1 MPYPNEHAARLI
13 DPDKFDADSFRR
25 ENDKFGA
32 GIHAIFGKLKGEDS
46 MTLQAIRF
54 DADQFSPDE
63 ARKWLEEHDYHPIAF
78 EEAAAEKSFSYFL
91 PLNKVDEVRHE
102 VWGVAAAEQP
112 DQSGEIMDYEKSK
125 PHFWAWS
132 KRVQKASQGKS
143 LGNVRD
149 SHTSK
154 AVGKVI
160 KLLFDDK
167 AKAIRVGTK
176 VVDSDAWQKVIE
188 GVFTGFSVGGA
199 YGKRWPDP
207 MNKGFIRYE
216 AIPSEISL
224 VDLPC
229 IPGAVIEMVKADGS
243 QVILSTKG
251 ATMKNKIQSVLKKQL
266 EDLTEEEL
274 ANLVEE
280 LAAVLEES
288 GEASGESESSE
299 EEQST
304 ESGSEESE
312 EKAAEEHPKGLTAD
326 DVREIVLALLRE
338 LGLIEQVGGEMT
350 LSAKIKGLAKAETA
364 DLRKSLEKIIKDIAQ
379 LAVAVETLEKRGGSG
394 PVLREIGALSPQ
406 AGATLQKIEQ
416 LRSALETVTDPL
428 ARQSLQ
434 NEIARL
440 EIQAIQK
447 SK

>member
-1 MPYPNEHAARLI
+1 MPYPNEHAARLKN
-13 DPDKFDADSFRR
+13 PDLFEPDSFRR
-25 ENDKFGA
+25 ENDKFGV

-54 DADQFSPDE
+54 DADKFSPDE

-78 EEAAAEKSFSYFL
+78 EEATTEKSFSYFL
-91 PLNKVDEVRHE
+91 PLQKIDEVRHE

-125 PHFWAWS
+125 PHFWQWS

-160 KLLFDDK
+160 KLLFDDA
-167 AKAIRVGTK
+167 AKAIRVGVK
-176 VVDSDAWQKVIE
+176 VVDGEAWKKVIE
-188 GVFTGFSVGGA
+188 GVFTGFSVGGV

-207 MNKGFIRYE
+207 INEGYVRYE

-229 IPGAVIEMVKADGS
+229 IPGAVIEMVKSDGS
-243 QVILSTKG
+243 HFILSEG
-251 ATMKNKIQSVLKKQL
+251 VTMKDKIQSILKKQL

-280 LAAVLEES
+280 LAAVLEEG
-288 GEASGESESSE
+288 GEAKDESVSSE

-304 ESGSEESE
+304 ESGSQESE
-312 EKAAEEHPKGLTAD
+312 EKAAEEQPKGLTAD
-326 DVREIVLALLRE
+326 DVREIVLAVLRE
-338 LGLIEQVGGEMT
+338 LGLIEQVGGEVT
-350 LSAKIKGLAKAETA
+350 LSAKIKGLAKVETA
-364 DLRKSLEKIIKDIAQ
+364 DLRKSLEKIVKDVAQ
-379 LAVAVETLEKRGGSG
+379 LAIEVEMLGKRGGSG

-406 AGATLQKIEQ
+406 IGAALQKVEQ
-416 LRSALETVTDPL
+416 LRSALEFVTDPL

>member
-32 GIHAIFGKLKGEDS
+32 GIHAIFGRLKGEDS
-46 MTLQAIRF
+46 MTLQAVRF
-54 DADQFSPDE
+54 DADKFSPDE
-63 ARKWLEEHDYHPIAF
+63 ARKWLEEHGYHPIVF

-91 PLNKVDEVRHE
+91 PLQKVDEVRRE
-102 VWGVAAAEQP
+102 VWGVAAVEQP

-176 VVDSDAWQKVIE
+176 IVDSEAWQKVVE
-188 GVFTGFSVGGA
+188 GVFTGFSVGGV

-207 MNKGFIRYE
+207 ENKGFIRYE
-216 AIPSEISL
+216 AIPTEISL

-243 QVILSTKG
+243 QVILNTKG
-251 ATMKNKIQSVLKKQL
+251 VAMKNKIRSVLKKQL

-274 ANLVEE
+274 TDLVDK
-280 LAAVLEES
+280 LAAVLEE
-288 GEASGESESSE
+288 GDEANDESASE

-312 EKAAEEHPKGLTAD
+312 EEAAEEQPKGLTAD

-364 DLRKSLEKIIKDIAQ
+364 DLRKSLEKIVKDVAQ
-379 LAVAVETLEKRGGSG
+379 LAVAVETLERRGGSG

-406 AGATLQKIEQ
+406 AGAVLQKIEQ
-416 LRSALETVTDPL
+416 LRSALESVTDPL
-428 ARQSLQ
+428 TRQSLQ

-440 EIQAIQK
+440 EIQVIQK

>member
-63 ARKWLEEHDYHPIAF
+63 ARKWLEEHGYHPIVF

-102 VWGVAAAEQP
+102 VWGIAAVEQP

-125 PHFWAWS
+125 PHFWQWS

-176 VVDSDAWQKVIE
+176 IVDSQAWQKVVE
-188 GVFTGFSVGGA
+188 GVFTGFSVGGV

-207 MNKGFIRYE
+207 ENKGFIRYE
-216 AIPSEISL
+216 AIPTEISL

-251 ATMKNKIQSVLKKQL
+251 VAMKNKIRSVLKKQL

-288 GEASGESESSE
+288 GEANDESASE

-312 EKAAEEHPKGLTAD
+312 EEAAEEQPKGLTAD

-338 LGLIEQVGGEMT
+338 LGLIEQVGGELT
-350 LSAKIKGLAKAETA
+350 LSSKIKGLAKAETA
-364 DLRKSLEKIIKDIAQ
+364 DLRKSLEKIVKDIAQ
-379 LAVAVETLEKRGGSG
+379 LAVAVETLERRGGSG
-394 PVLREIGALSPQ
+394 PVLREIGSLSPQ
-406 AGATLQKIEQ
+406 AGAALQKIEQ
-416 LRSALETVTDPL
+416 LRSALESVTDPL
-428 ARQSLQ
+428 TRQSLQ

-440 EIQAIQK
+440 EIQVIQK

>member
-25 ENDKFGA
+25 ENDKFGD
-32 GIHAIFGKLKGEDS
+32 GIHAVFGKLKGEDS

-54 DADQFSPDE
+54 DADRFSPDE
-63 ARKWLEEHDYHPIAF
+63 ARKWLEEHGYHPIVF

-91 PLNKVDEVRHE
+91 PLQKVDEVRRE
-102 VWGVAAAEQP
+102 VWGVAAVEQP

-176 VVDSDAWQKVIE
+176 IVDSEAWQKVVE
-188 GVFTGFSVGGA
+188 GVFTGFSVGGV

-251 ATMKNKIQSVLKKQL
+251 VAMKNKIRSVLKKQL
-266 EDLTEEEL
+266 EDLTDEEL

-288 GEASGESESSE
+288 DEANDESASE

-312 EKAAEEHPKGLTAD
+312 EKAAEEQPKGLTAD

-428 ARQSLQ
+428 TRQSLQ

>member
-32 GIHAIFGKLKGEDS
+32 GIHAIFGRLKGEDS
-46 MTLQAIRF
+46 MTLQAVRF
-54 DADQFSPDE
+54 DADKFSPDE
-63 ARKWLEEHDYHPIAF
+63 ARKWLEEHGYHPIVF

-91 PLNKVDEVRHE
+91 PLQKVDEVRRE
-102 VWGVAAAEQP
+102 VWGVAAVEQP

-176 VVDSDAWQKVIE
+176 IVDSEAWQKAVE
-188 GVFTGFSVGGA
+188 GVFTGFSVGGV

-207 MNKGFIRYE
+207 ENKGFIRYE
-216 AIPSEISL
+216 AIPIEISL

-243 QVILSTKG
+243 QVILNTKG
-251 ATMKNKIQSVLKKQL
+251 VAMKNKIRSVLKKQL

-274 ANLVEE
+274 TDLVDK
-280 LAAVLEES
+280 LAAVLEE
-288 GEASGESESSE
+288 GDEANDESASE

-312 EKAAEEHPKGLTAD
+312 EEAAEEQPKGLTAD

-364 DLRKSLEKIIKDIAQ
+364 DLRKSLEKIVKDVAQ
-379 LAVAVETLEKRGGSG
+379 LAVAVETLERRGGSG

-406 AGATLQKIEQ
+406 AGAVLQKIEQ
-416 LRSALETVTDPL
+416 LRSALESVTDPL
-428 ARQSLQ
+428 TRQSLQ

-440 EIQAIQK
+440 EIQVIQK

>member
-1 MPYPNEHAARLI
+1 
-13 DPDKFDADSFRR
+13 
-25 ENDKFGA
+25 
-32 GIHAIFGKLKGEDS
+32 
-46 MTLQAIRF
+46 
-54 DADQFSPDE
+54 
-63 ARKWLEEHDYHPIAF
+63 
-78 EEAAAEKSFSYFL
+78 
-91 PLNKVDEVRHE
+91 VRHE
-102 VWGVAAAEQP
+102 VWGIAAVEQP

-125 PHFWAWS
+125 PHFWQWS

-176 VVDSDAWQKVIE
+176 IVDSEAWQKVVE
-188 GVFTGFSVGGA
+188 GVFTGFSVGGV

-207 MNKGFIRYE
+207 ENKGFIRYE
-216 AIPSEISL
+216 AIPTEISL

-251 ATMKNKIQSVLKKQL
+251 VAMKNKIRSVLKKQL

-288 GEASGESESSE
+288 GEANDESASE

-312 EKAAEEHPKGLTAD
+312 EEAAEEQPKGLTAD

-338 LGLIEQVGGEMT
+338 LGLIEQVGGELT
-350 LSAKIKGLAKAETA
+350 LSSKIKGLAKAETA
-364 DLRKSLEKIIKDIAQ
+364 DLRKSLEKIVKDIAQ
-379 LAVAVETLEKRGGSG
+379 LAVAVETLERRGGSG
-394 PVLREIGALSPQ
+394 PVLREIGSLSPQ
-406 AGATLQKIEQ
+406 AGAALQKIEQ
-416 LRSALETVTDPL
+416 LRSALESVTDPL
-428 ARQSLQ
+428 TRQSLQ

-440 EIQAIQK
+440 EIQVIQK